1 MRRTFLFAGISAPAL
16 LLASNLAWSDGYE
29 TRSVD
34 SAPFSWSGTY
44 IGLHMGGAWGE
55 AHVSDP
61 FGRSIFGDDIR
72 TPGPLGGGQLGA
84 NFQFG
89 SAVAGIEVDLS
100 AADLDGTNTCFAF
113 SGLYVSANC
122 RSHTTALSTLTG
134 RLGVAVGPQGRTLLY
149 GKAGLA
155 WKHNSVDA
163 TAGGGLAA
171 PGFLPGGGAATSASG
186 SRFGWTVGGGV
197 EYALSGYWSVKAE
210 YDFLSFDGDHFTS
223 PNSAVQFALPN
234 VFLVVPGLGAST
246 SQDIHEFKVGL
257 NYRFGG
263 APAPLD
269 DAWGYGSIKE
279 RPARALA
286 GTEIEVGARYVAGW
300 GRFQKDLGIQGLPV
314 SNVASRLTYDNMRTD
329 GGEVFA
335 RIDTS
340 FNLMVKGFIGAG
352 TGGGKMNDEDWFFVF
367 GPNFVPYS
375 NTVSNVDNRIQYGTI
390 DVGYDVLRGPTYKVA
405 GFVGYN
411 QLNQNMKALGCTQIA
426 NSLSDCVPPIATS
439 VLGITEDDTWRS
451 VRLGVAADFM
461 LLPRVKVSADAAYLP
476 YVWFDGTDNH
486 VLRALVSPED
496 GHGRGAQ
503 LDLTIS
509 YAVTDQ
515 FSLGV
520 GGRYWTMATT
530 HGDTD
535 FGGTGFIIPQKFA
548 AEQAALLLQGSYKF
562 GFGGDACCGPIK

>member
-1 MRRTFLFAGISAPAL
+1 MRRTFLLAGISTPAL
-16 LLASNLAWSDGYE
+16 ALASSLAWADGYE
-29 TRSVD
+29 TRSVGP
-34 SAPFSWSGTY
+34 APFSWSGTY

-61 FGRSIFGDDIR
+61 FGASIFGDNIR

-113 SGLYVSANC
+113 TGFYVSANC

-134 RLGVAVGPQGRTLLY
+134 RMGVAVGPQGRTLLY

-155 WKHNSVDA
+155 WEHTSIDA
-163 TAGGGLAA
+163 TANALVG
-171 PGFLPGGGAATSASG
+171 PGTVTSTSG
-186 SRFGWTVGGGV
+186 SRFGWTVGGGA

-210 YDFLSFDGDHFTS
+210 YDFLSFSGEHFTS
-223 PNSAVQFALPN
+223 PTSLGQVALPATF
-234 VFLVVPGLGAST
+234 VVVPGLGAST

-263 APAPLD
+263 TPAPLD
-269 DAWGYGSIKE
+269 EAWGYGSVND
-279 RPARALA
+279 RPVGLLA

-300 GRFQKDLGIQGLPV
+300 DRFQKDLGIQGLPV
-314 SNVASRLTYDNMRTD
+314 SNLASRLTYDDMRTD
-329 GGEVFA
+329 GGEIFA

-340 FNLMVKGFIGAG
+340 FNLMVKGFIGTG
-352 TGGGKMNDEDWFFVF
+352 TGGGKMNDEDWILPF
-367 GPNFVPYS
+367 GPNLIAYS
-375 NTVSNVDNRIQYGTI
+375 NTLSNVDNRIKYGTI
-390 DVGYDVLRGPTYKVA
+390 DVGYDVLRGPGYKVA

-426 NSLSDCVPPIATS
+426 NQFSDCVPPIATS
-439 VLGITEDDTWRS
+439 VLGITEDDTWKS
-451 VRLGVAADFM
+451 IRLGVAADFM

-509 YAVTDQ
+509 YAITDQ
-515 FSLGV
+515 LSLGV

-548 AEQAALLLQGSYKF
+548 AEQAALLLQGTYK
-562 GFGGDACCGPIK
+562 FGGDACCGPIK